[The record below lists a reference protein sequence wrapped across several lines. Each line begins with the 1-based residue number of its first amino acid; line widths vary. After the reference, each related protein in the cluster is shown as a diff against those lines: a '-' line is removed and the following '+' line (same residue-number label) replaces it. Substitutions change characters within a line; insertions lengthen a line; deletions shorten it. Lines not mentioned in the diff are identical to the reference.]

1 MSINSLCLVP
11 QASWLRGR
19 VSECV
24 FWRIYMPSVSSGFN
38 NNISPLCERRD
49 PHGVGWIV
57 SNFLSPSVLNFCLNQ
72 GQGKWD
78 KEAKSCDHLGVI
90 RWRKLPYLACEGGR
104 QVQTI
109 FTSKIEDLL
118 PIFWLEDGDRVV
130 FSKSKG
136 RWMVVSRIHKMLFDF
151 ENTMLQNIRDR
162 LVFCDWNICREQ
174 ASRIIS

>member
-11 QASWLRGR
+11 QASWPWGR

-90 RWRKLPYLACEGGR
+90 RWRKLPYLACEDRWQGY
-104 QVQTI
+104 TI
-109 FTSKIEDLL
+109 FTGKIQHCDCL
-118 PIFWLEDGDRVV
+118 GQ
-130 FSKSKG
+130 KKNC
-136 RWMVVSRIHKMLFDF
+136 RWWRKKTCSLYGPGTLIGIDF
-151 ENTMLQNIRDR
+151 HPEPA
-162 LVFCDWNICREQ
+162 EK
-174 ASRIIS
+174 